1 MLLCGL
7 PVGSVAAGSVAAA
20 GSGGVAAAGEVASV
34 PVGGG
39 QIRIVPREQLEL
51 NLSADSQALAFDTT
65 ELSLTS
71 LSEDS
76 EPVTVMFPVKNVSS
90 RTLYLTRVSSS
101 CSCLQPEPFDGFLK
115 LSPGESYEIRAVYNP
130 EGHPGKFSRKLFVY
144 TAASEDTPAAVLTV
158 NADVAWSSNPQTE
171 FPVRCGNLLLARGEV
186 TLSGGEE
193 LLAGK
198 EWSAGRTEIV
208 SIRCYNASSKAMRLS
223 AQTDF
228 VPFPVVMHCE
238 PQVLRSGERGRIVLE
253 IGGAGCVGGDGV
265 AGEAGGCG
273 VAGGVASGEY
283 PIFLKGS
290 GARPSESK
298 IILKIK

>member
-1 MLLCGL
+1 MCGR

-20 GSGGVAAAGEVASV
+20 GSDGVAVEV
-34 PVGGG
+34 PGGGG

-76 EPVTVMFPVKNVSS
+76 EPVTVVFPVKNVSS

-171 FPVRCGNLLLARGEV
+171 FPVRCGNLLLARAEV
-186 TLSGGEE
+186 TLSGGEVMLSGGE
-193 LLAGK
+193 KWPAGK
-198 EWSAGRTEIV
+198 TEIV

-253 IGGAGCVGGDGV
+253 IGGAGVAGEAGGCGV
-265 AGEAGGCG
+265 AGGAGGCG

-283 PIFLKGS
+283 PIFLKGC

>member
-1 MLLCGL
+1 M

-20 GSGGVAAAGEVASV
+20 GSGGVAVAGEVASV
-34 PVGGG
+34 PVGVG

-76 EPVTVMFPVKNVSS
+76 EPVTVVFPVKNVSS

-130 EGHPGKFSRKLFVY
+130 EGHPGKFSRKLSVY

-171 FPVRCGNLLLARGEV
+171 FPVRCGNLLLARAEV
-186 TLSGGEE
+186 TLSGGKK
-193 LLAGK
+193 LLACK
-198 EWSAGRTEIV
+198 KEIV

-238 PQVLRSGERGRIVLE
+238 PQLLRSGERGRIVLE
-253 IGGAGCVGGDGV
+253 IGGGDG
-265 AGEAGGCG
+265 AG

-283 PIFLKGS
+283 PIFLRGC

>member
-20 GSGGVAAAGEVASV
+20 GFGGVAAAGSDGVAVEV
-34 PVGGG
+34 PGGGG

-51 NLSADSQALAFDTT
+51 NLSADSQSLAFDTT

-76 EPVTVMFPVKNVSS
+76 EPVTVVFPVKNVSS
-90 RTLYLTRVSSS
+90 RTIYLTRVSSS

-115 LSPGESYEIRAVYNP
+115 LSPGESSEIRAVYNP

-158 NADVAWSSNPQTE
+158 NADVAWSSNPETE
-171 FPVRCGNLLLARGEV
+171 FPVRCGNLLLARAEV
-186 TLSGGEE
+186 MLSGGEK
-193 LLAGK
+193 LPAGK
-198 EWSAGRTEIV
+198 KEIV

-273 VAGGVASGEY
+273 VAGEVASGEY
-283 PIFLKGS
+283 PIFLKGC

>member
-1 MLLCGL
+1 M
-7 PVGSVAAGSVAAA
+7 PVGAVAAGSVAAA

-76 EPVTVMFPVKNVSS
+76 EPVTVVFPVKNVSS

-158 NADVAWSSNPQTE
+158 NADVAWSSNLQTE
-171 FPVRCGNLLLARGEV
+171 FPVRCGNLLLARAEV
-186 TLSGGEE
+186 TLSGGEK
-193 LLAGK
+193 LLACK
-198 EWSAGRTEIV
+198 KEIV

-265 AGEAGGCG
+265 AG
-273 VAGGVASGEY
+273 GVASVEY
-283 PIFLKGS
+283 PIFLKGC

>member
-20 GSGGVAAAGEVASV
+20 GSGGVAAAGSDGVAVEV
-34 PVGGG
+34 PGGGG

-51 NLSADSQALAFDTT
+51 NLSADSQSLAFDTT

-76 EPVTVMFPVKNVSS
+76 EPVTVVFPVKNVSS

-115 LSPGESYEIRAVYNP
+115 LSPGESSEIRAVYNP

-158 NADVAWSSNPQTE
+158 NADVAWSSNLQTE
-171 FPVRCGNLLLARGEV
+171 FPVRCGNLLLARAEV
-186 TLSGGEE
+186 TLSGGEKWP
-193 LLAGK
+193 AGK
-198 EWSAGRTEIV
+198 TEIV
-208 SIRCYNASSKAMRLS
+208 SIRCYNASSKAMKLS

-238 PQVLRSGERGRIVLE
+238 PQVIPSGERGRIVLE
-253 IGGAGCVGGDGV
+253 IGGGSGV
-265 AGEAGGCG
+265 AD

-283 PIFLKGS
+283 PIFLKGC

>member
-1 MLLCGL
+1 MCGL

-20 GSGGVAAAGEVASV
+20 GFGGVAAAGSDGVAVEV
-34 PVGGG
+34 PGGGG

-51 NLSADSQALAFDTT
+51 NLSADSQSLAFDTT

-76 EPVTVMFPVKNVSS
+76 EPVTVVFPVKNVSS
-90 RTLYLTRVSSS
+90 RTIYLTRVSSS

-115 LSPGESYEIRAVYNP
+115 LSPGESSEIRAVYNP

-171 FPVRCGNLLLARGEV
+171 FPVRCGNLLLARAEV
-186 TLSGGEE
+186 MLSGGEKWP
-193 LLAGK
+193 AGK
-198 EWSAGRTEIV
+198 TEIV

-253 IGGAGCVGGDGV
+253 IGGAGEGADGGDGGG
-265 AGEAGGCG
+265 AAGGVG
-273 VAGGVASGEY
+273 GAGGVASGEY
-283 PIFLKGS
+283 PIFLKGC

>member
-1 MLLCGL
+1 M

-20 GSGGVAAAGEVASV
+20 GSGGVAAAGEVASA
-34 PVGGG
+34 PGGGG

-76 EPVTVMFPVKNVSS
+76 EPVTVVFPVKNVSS

-101 CSCLQPEPFDGFLK
+101 CSCLQPELFDGFLK
-115 LSPGESYEIRAVYNP
+115 LSPGESSEIRAVYNP

-158 NADVAWSSNPQTE
+158 NADVAWSSNPETE
-171 FPVRCGNLLLARGEV
+171 FPVRCGNLLLARAEV
-186 TLSGGEE
+186 TLSGGKVMLSGGEKWP
-193 LLAGK
+193 AGK
-198 EWSAGRTEIV
+198 KEIV

-238 PQVLRSGERGRIVLE
+238 PQLLRSGERGRIVLE

-265 AGEAGGCG
+265 AGE
-273 VAGGVASGEY
+273 VASGEY
-283 PIFLKGS
+283 PIFLKGC